1 MVAFTVFGIPGP
13 QGSKKA
19 IPQSKIGPGGQRF
32 YTGKVSMVESS
43 KKVKPWRA
51 AVHEAAAEA
60 IPAPLPGGVNVS
72 ITFYLP
78 RPAGHFGTGR
88 NAGTLKPSAPLYP
101 TVKPDVDKL
110 IRATLD
116 ALTSAGAY
124 ADDARVV
131 DLHTAKRYAD
141 NRAPG
146 AYVQLLPKADVRAPG
161 QLAAPAPS
169 CQLAGAV

>member
-19 IPQSKIGPGGQRF
+19 LPHSKIGAGGARY
-32 YTGKVSMVESS
+32 YTGKVSMIESS

-51 AVHEAAAEA
+51 AVVEAASAA
-60 IPAPLPGGVNVS
+60 ISEPLPGGVNVS

-78 RPAGHFGTGR
+78 RPRAHYGTGR
-88 NAGTLKPSAPLYP
+88 NSMVLKPSAPLYP

-110 IRATLD
+110 VRATLD
-116 ALTSAGAY
+116 ALTTAGAY
-124 ADDARVV
+124 GDDARVV

-141 NRAPG
+141 HREPG
-146 AYVQLLPKADVRAPG
+146 AYVQLMPKANVRASG
-161 QLAAPAPS
+161 QFTATDS
-169 CQLAGAV
+169 SRQLAGAV

>member
-1 MVAFTVFGIPGP
+1 VVAFTVFGIPGP

-19 IPQSKIGPGGQRF
+19 IPQSKIGAGGARYF
-32 YTGKVSMVESS
+32 TGKVSMVESS

-51 AVHEAAAEA
+51 AVHEAAVDV

-101 TVKPDVDKL
+101 AVKPDIDKL
-110 IRATLD
+110 VRATLD
-116 ALTSAGAY
+116 ALKTAGAY

-141 NRAPG
+141 HRAPG
-146 AYVQLLPKADVRAPG
+146 AYVQVLAKADVRASGEFVP
-161 QLAAPAPS
+161 AAS